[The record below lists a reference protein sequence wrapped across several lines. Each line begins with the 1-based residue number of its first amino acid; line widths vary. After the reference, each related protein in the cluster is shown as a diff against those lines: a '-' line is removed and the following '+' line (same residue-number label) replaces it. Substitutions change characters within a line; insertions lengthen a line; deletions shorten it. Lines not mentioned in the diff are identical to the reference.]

1 MSLQDTPE
9 PGQPRDQ
16 KNHDLKARIAAQ
28 RAKAAAQADEI
39 ARKQAEQADHQA
51 RAAGLTPPQ
60 RPVDPPQPPTP
71 SAADVPAP
79 ESQEPPAPASA
90 GPVLSRQWPSAKRG
104 IPSVLVRC
112 ALFAGIVKARG
123 READESLLLAQPG
136 DIAIR
141 RVKGAEWTQYDLCV
155 LLQLVQIADELG
167 EFAFG
172 VDEMLAM
179 LGIPP
184 NGCSRRALEKSL
196 DRLSGRM
203 RIDVEDE
210 EWRHRRR
217 FSLLPEFN
225 WSTRIRGG
233 DASPKCSG
241 RLAPTFMAL
250 YLYSNVTRIDWSQ
263 RRALPAG
270 FAQWLHAFYSS
281 HKEPHPI
288 QAATLA
294 KWAGLSDSLHG
305 FEVNRLT
312 RHALA
317 ALQSVGFLS
326 SFEVSR
332 TGLVTVERAA
342 R

>member
-1 MSLQDTPE
+1 MSLQDPPE
-9 PGQPRDQ
+9 PGQPRGQ

-28 RAKAAAQADEI
+28 RAKAATQATEI
-39 ARKQAEQADHQA
+39 ARKHAEQADHQA

-90 GPVLSRQWPSAKRG
+90 GPVLVRQWPSAKRG

-112 ALFAGIVKARG
+112 ALFAGIAQTRG

-155 LLQLVQIADELG
+155 LLQLVQIADEQG

-172 VDEMLAM
+172 VDEMLLM
-179 LGIPP
+179 LGIAPGR
-184 NGCSRRALEKSL
+184 NARCALEKSL

-233 DASPKCSG
+233 DSAPKCSG
-241 RLAPTFMAL
+241 QLAPTFMAL
-250 YLYSNVTRIDWSQ
+250 YLYSNVTRIDWAQ
-263 RRALPAG
+263 RLALPAG

-294 KWAGLSDSLHG
+294 KWAGLSESLHG

-312 RHALA
+312 RNALT

-326 SFEVSR
+326 SFEVNR
-332 TGLVTVERAA
+332 AGLVTVERAS